1 MRSSGREGEGV
12 EGVTHR
18 SETVRVGLLGCGI
31 VGGATARVLSGSA
44 STLSERAGIR
54 IELARIAV
62 RDLSKPR
69 EVELPDEVW
78 TADAWSVVK
87 DPTIDVI
94 VETIGGIEPSRDLI
108 VEAARSGKHIV
119 TANKELLSTRGEE
132 VMGAAERAGVD
143 LLFEGSVAGGIP
155 IIRPM
160 KESLAGDR
168 VTRIMGIVNG
178 TTNFILTRMSETGE
192 TFAEA
197 LGEAERLGYTELDPS
212 ADIEGHD
219 AAAKLAILASLAFN
233 ARVVAGDVEREGI
246 SKVTPGDVAA
256 AHELGYEIKLLA
268 VAEERDGMVSARV
281 NPAMLPRTHP
291 LAAVRDVFN
300 AVFVEGAEA
309 GELMFF
315 GRGAGGGP
323 TASAVV
329 GDIIEIARNLSTGG
343 RSTGCTCYHDT
354 ARMRP
359 PHEANVRYYVVL
371 SVLDQP
377 GVLAAVA
384 GVFAAHDISI
394 ASVRQ
399 EGIGEEA
406 TLALITHVGTEGRH
420 DETFAELERLDAVR
434 SIDSRLR
441 VVGTAEV

>member
-1 MRSSGREGEGV
+1 MTTGRDA
-12 EGVTHR
+12 
-18 SETVRVGLLGCGI
+18 VRVGLLGCGI
-31 VGGATARVLSGSA
+31 VGGATARVLTEQNA
-44 STLSERAGIR
+44 TLSERAGVR
-54 IELARIAV
+54 IDLAKVAV

-69 EVELPDEVW
+69 SVKLPDEVW

-87 DPTIDVI
+87 DPAIDVI
-94 VETIGGIEPSRDLI
+94 VETIGGIEPARDLI
-108 VEAARSGKHIV
+108 IEAARSGKHIV

-132 VMGAAERAGVD
+132 VMGAAEQAGVD

-192 TFAEA
+192 TFEEA
-197 LGEAERLGYTELDPS
+197 LGEAEGLGYTELDPS

-233 ARVVAGDVEREGI
+233 ARVVASDVEREGI
-246 SKVTPGDVAA
+246 SRVTPEDVTA

-268 VAEERDGMVSARV
+268 VAEEREGQVSARV
-281 NPAMLPRTHP
+281 NPAMLPRLHP

-300 AVFVEGAEA
+300 AVFVVGAEA
-309 GELMFF
+309 GELMFL

-329 GDIIEIARNLSTGG
+329 GDIIEIARNIATGG
-343 RSTGCTCYHDT
+343 RATGCTCYHDK
-354 ARMRP
+354 AHMRP

-384 GVFAAHDISI
+384 GVFAAHEISI

-406 TLALITHVGTEGRH
+406 TLVLITHVGTEGRH
-420 DETFAELERLDAVR
+420 DETFAELETLDSVR

-441 VVGTAEV
+441 VVGTAEA